1 MSPLNVHNKI
11 CCARVE
17 NASGEL
23 TSSSDMPPERN
34 IMPGTAEGTWRSN
47 DWIVSFP
54 MSSLVALSVKS
65 IPGQTIDGFSS
76 EPSR

>member
-1 MSPLNVHNKI
+1 MLI
-11 CCARVE
+11 IIFAAAEVE
-17 NASGEL
+17 STSGEL

-34 IMPGTAEGTWRSN
+34 TMPGTAEGTWRST

-54 MSSLVALSVKS
+54 ISSLVALSVQS

>member
-1 MSPLNVHNKI
+1 MLI
-11 CCARVE
+11 IFAAAEVE
-17 NASGEL
+17 NTSGEL

-34 IMPGTAEGTWRSN
+34 MMPGTAEGTWRSI

-54 MSSLVALSVKS
+54 ISSLVALSVQS